1 MRTNRKTILR
11 FLQRKVVTILLLASS
26 AIGAFATL
34 GDGKG
39 KDKNKTL
46 LSTQRISITPGSFTL
61 KSGYHYRGSEIINQE
76 ASRFIFLN
84 TTITY
89 QKGNTTYIVPLKKKV
104 ILENVHFKLGV
115 QQLNK

>member
-1 MRTNRKTILR
+1 MMR
-11 FLQRKVVTILLLASS
+11 FLRRKVVTILLMASS

-39 KDKNKTL
+39 KDKNKSL
-46 LSTQRISITPGSFTL
+46 LSNQSISITPGSFTL
-61 KSGYHYRGSEIINQE
+61 KSGYNYRGSQIINQE
-76 ASRFIFLN
+76 ASHYIFLN

-89 QKGNTTYIVPLKKKV
+89 QKGHTTYIVPLKKKV
-104 ILENVHFKLGV
+104 MLENVHFKIGV

>member
-1 MRTNRKTILR
+1 MKTDRKTILR

-26 AIGAFATL
+26 AVGAFATL

-46 LSTQRISITPGSFTL
+46 LSTQRLNITPGSFTL
-61 KSGYHYRGSEIINQE
+61 KSGYNYRGNQIINLE

-84 TTITY
+84 TTITF
-89 QKGNTTYIVPLKKKV
+89 QKGHTTYIVPLKKKV
-104 ILENVHFKLGV
+104 I
-115 QQLNK
+115 

>member
-1 MRTNRKTILR
+1 MRTDRETILR

-46 LSTQRISITPGSFTL
+46 LSTQKISIRPGVFTL

-76 ASRFIFLN
+76 ASHFIFLN
-84 TTITY
+84 TIITY

-104 ILENVHFKLGV
+104 ILENVRFKLGV

>member
-1 MRTNRKTILR
+1 MKTDRETILR

-39 KDKNKTL
+39 KDKNKNL
-46 LSTQRISITPGSFTL
+46 LSNQKVIRMPGVFTL
-61 KSGYHYRGSEIINQE
+61 KSGYNYRGSQIINQD
-76 ASRFIFLN
+76 ASHFIFLN

-104 ILENVHFKLGV
+104 MLENVRFKIGV